1 MSRFF
6 YTTVLPA
13 LLGLAVMAAVVLPG
27 DDLTLTRLLFGCG
40 AMIAVQVVT
49 AYLGGR
55 MAARPDEEPTT

>member
-6 YTTVLPA
+6 YTTALPA

-27 DDLTLTRLLFGCG
+27 DDLTLTRLLSGFG

-49 AYLGGR
+49 AHLGGR
-55 MAARPDEEPTT
+55 VAARPGEEPTP